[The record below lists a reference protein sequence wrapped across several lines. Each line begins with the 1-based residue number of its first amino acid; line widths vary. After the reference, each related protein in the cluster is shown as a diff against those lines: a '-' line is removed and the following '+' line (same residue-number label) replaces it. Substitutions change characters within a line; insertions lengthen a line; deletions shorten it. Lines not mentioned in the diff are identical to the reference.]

1 MQVRASYKLGE
12 WRGRHRHQAGVV
24 QQYTAAV
31 SPRQARQV
39 RQVVNLATVAITE
52 DLVELNRQVEQK
64 SSKILQNNFSTCSS
78 ARAITSVILI
88 FLEEGRQTRS

>member
-64 SSKILQNNFSTCSS
+64 VAKYCKTISVPAHLQGPS
-78 ARAITSVILI
+78 RP
-88 FLEEGRQTRS
+88 